1 MRIDLLTLFCA
12 AAATTASPGQVSI
25 VPDKLPV
32 VVADRQDAQ
41 IPDREHL
48 SGMIGARIQNSAI
61 NRLLPMDVDRLLEG
75 FRKRP
80 GRQSYDGEHVGK
92 WLHAATLAWVYTG
105 NAQLRAKLD
114 RVVEDLLKCQ
124 LDDGYLG
131 TYLPPKYWT
140 EWDVWSHKYDLIG
153 LLTYVRY
160 TGNKAPLAGCRK
172 IGDLLCNTFGDGP
185 GQRDIIAA
193 GEHMGMAP
201 GSVLEPMVWLYRLT
215 GEKKYGDFCQY
226 ILRAWEHPN
235 GPHIV
240 SRLLDRK
247 GVNKVGDAKAYEM
260 LSCINGMLEWYR
272 TTGDRRYL
280 RTALNAWKDI
290 VANRLYITGT
300 ASAGEV
306 FHDDHVLV
314 NTGSVGETCVT
325 VTWLQLNAHLL
336 RLTGEARFADQLERV
351 VYNQLCGAQRPDGR
365 AWGYYVEMEGKKPY
379 TSTLD
384 GQCCLSSGPRG
395 FALVPTFALT
405 TDAAGVVV
413 NLYDAGG
420 AKLRLHDG
428 TAVKVA
434 VQTQYPASGQIAI
447 AVDPAEEHEFA
458 VKLRIPAWCARHS
471 LRVNGEAVETKPAA
485 DGYAALNRSWKPGDK
500 IELTLPLEARLVL
513 GDHVNVNKAAV
524 LYGPL
529 VLAAD
534 TALTGGKHL
543 KSIELASGDLAE
555 LDIRAEPLPQA
566 LRTWAAAQGICVN
579 ATTRQGEARIRLQL
593 VPFAD
598 TGATGTLYKV
608 WLPLPT
614 AHSPQDRDNLLMDG
628 VESRS
633 RHGNVDGS
641 IIESEL
647 VVTYDGKPADE
658 DWYAVTVDSPVAVR
672 QVVFVHGRTFHDGG
686 WFDTSTGKPK
696 VQIQAVHGGPWK
708 TVGELADYPATTAG
722 NSGGLTAGARFRC
735 KLAEPVQAV
744 AVRAVGKPA
753 CGDASQQ
760 AFSSC
765 GGLSAFSQ

>member
-1 MRIDLLTLFCA
+1 MRIQALTFFYA
-12 AAATTASPGQVSI
+12 AAATTALAGAVSI
-25 VPDKLPV
+25 LPEKLPV

-48 SGMIGARIQNSAI
+48 SGMIGSRIQASAI

-92 WLHAATLAWVYTG
+92 WLHAATLAWAYTG

-114 RVVEDLLKCQ
+114 NVVKELLRCQ

-160 TGNKAPLAGCRK
+160 TGNTAPLGGCRK

-185 GQRDIIAA
+185 GKRDIIKA
-193 GEHMGMAP
+193 GEHVGMAP

-215 GEKKYGDFCQY
+215 GEKRYGDFCRY
-226 ILRAWEHPN
+226 ILRAWEQPN

-240 SRLLDRK
+240 SCLLGGK

-272 TTGDRRYL
+272 TTGDPRYL
-280 RTALNAWKDI
+280 RTALNVWEDI
-290 VANRLYITGT
+290 VAKRLYITGT

-306 FHDDHVLV
+306 FHGDHELV

-336 RLTGEARFADQLERV
+336 RLTGQSRFAEQLERV
-351 VYNQLCGAQRPDGR
+351 VYNQLCGAQRPDGM

-379 TSTLD
+379 TATLD

-395 FALVPTFALT
+395 FALVPTFAIT
-405 TDAAGVVV
+405 TDADGAVV
-413 NLYDAGG
+413 NFYDAGK
-420 AKLRLHDG
+420 AKLRLRDG
-428 TAVKVA
+428 TAVKLTIE
-434 VQTQYPASGQIAI
+434 TQYPASGQIAI
-447 AVDPAEEHEFA
+447 AVDPAEAHEFA
-458 VKLRIPAWCARHS
+458 VKLRIPAWCARPS
-471 LRVNGEAVETKPAA
+471 LRVNGEAAEGKQAA
-485 DGYAALNRSWKPGDK
+485 DGYAALKRSWKPGDK
-500 IELTLPLEARLVL
+500 IELAIPLEPRLVL
-513 GDHVNVNKAAV
+513 GDHGNLNKAAV

-534 TALTGGKHL
+534 TALTGGRHIS
-543 KSIELASGDLAE
+543 SIRLASRDLAD
-555 LDIRAEPLPQA
+555 LDLSPVPLPQP
-566 LRTWAAAQGICVN
+566 LKTWVGAQGFRVN
-579 ATTRQGEARIRLQL
+579 VATRRGAARIRIQL

-598 TGATGTLYKV
+598 AGATGTLYKV

-614 AHSPQDRDNLLMDG
+614 AQSEQEGDDLLIDGKESHSRRGNL
-628 VESRS
+628 E
-633 RHGNVDGS
+633 GS
-641 IIESEL
+641 IVEGDL
-647 VVTYDGKPADE
+647 VVTFNGMPANE
-658 DWYAVTVDSPVAVR
+658 DWYAVAVNEPITVR
-672 QVVFVHGRTFHDGG
+672 RVVFRHGKTFHDGG
-686 WFDTSTGKPK
+686 WFDASAGKPK
-696 VQIQAVHGGPWK
+696 VQIQAVNGGPWK
-708 TVGELADYPATTAG
+708 TVGELGDYPATTA
-722 NSGGLTAGARFRC
+722 SDSAGLTGGARFSC
-735 KLAEPVQAV
+735 NLAEPVQAV
-744 AVRAVGKPA
+744 AVRVVGKPA
-753 CGDASQQ
+753 CGDAPRQ